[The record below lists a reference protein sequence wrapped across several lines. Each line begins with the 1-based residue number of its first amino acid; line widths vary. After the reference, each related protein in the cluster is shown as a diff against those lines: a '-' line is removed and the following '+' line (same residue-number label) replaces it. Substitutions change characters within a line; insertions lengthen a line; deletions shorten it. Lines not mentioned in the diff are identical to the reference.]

1 MEKIRNK
8 NLQGKK
14 KTNLKNDRN
23 QSLLINY
30 YSNVNR
36 LNLQPKH
43 KLTDWINISGP
54 TRFFFLQEIY
64 CRSRDTNMLKLKAF
78 KRYSVEVTVERVQE
92 WLYKYQTKMV
102 INQKNI

>member
-54 TRFFFLQEIY
+54 TRFFFFY
-64 CRSRDTNMLKLKAF
+64 
-78 KRYSVEVTVERVQE
+78 KRFTADLET
-92 WLYKYQTKMV
+92 QTC
-102 INQKNI
+102 